1 MRPAF
6 DIAQAAA
13 RFGRRLPANS
23 LTTYQKRTLQAIVAC
38 RTAALGGHIDAC
50 GECGHLRISYNSCRN
65 RHCPKCQGLN
75 KEMWAIQQEEQL
87 LPVPY
92 FHVVFTLPHELN
104 GLCMHNPRFMYGLLL
119 EAGWHTLNSFGNS
132 PKWLGARTAATIVL
146 HTWGQNL
153 SLHPHI
159 HCIVPSGG
167 LRQDGTWQLP
177 KRGNAE
183 FLYPVEAMKEV
194 FRAYFMQHLR
204 SALEQGLLALPKGF
218 PYKRGPY
225 YRWKEALYRKSWVAH
240 TQKPFA
246 GPQNVVQYLARY
258 SHRIAITNHRI
269 LDIGQDTVRFAYK
282 DYADGAQ
289 KKEMALDGLE
299 FLRRFCLHYLS
310 RGITGSCRR
319 IFGKCGTMAFWP
331 TPAKTKYWRKPWP
344 LWLTRNSSFLP
355 AASAKHS
362 PNNASLARLPINAPA
377 ATNDRWL
384 PSKRWKQTKAPLSNS
399 GPCSI
404 IDPGWQHGSALALLC
419 PAAGI

>member
-1 MRPAF
+1 
-6 DIAQAAA
+6 
-13 RFGRRLPANS
+13 
-23 LTTYQKRTLQAIVAC
+23 
-38 RTAALGGHIDAC
+38 
-50 GECGHLRISYNSCRN
+50 
-65 RHCPKCQGLN
+65 
-75 KEMWAIQQEEQL
+75 
-87 LPVPY
+87 
-92 FHVVFTLPHELN
+92 
-104 GLCMHNPRFMYGLLL
+104 MYGLLL

-246 GPQNVVQYLARY
+246 GPQNVVQYLR
-258 SHRIAITNHRI
+258 
-269 LDIGQDTVRFAYK
+269 K
-282 DYADGAQ
+282 
-289 KKEMALDGLE
+289 ALAKQRL
-299 FLRRFCLHYLS
+299 
-310 RGITGSCRR
+310 
-319 IFGKCGTMAFWP
+319 FGKAADKCLCCHKGQMVTIETLEANKSP
-331 TPAKTKYWRKPWP
+331 PVHLWP
-344 LWLTRNSSFLP
+344 LFYN
-355 AASAKHS
+355 
-362 PNNASLARLPINAPA
+362 
-377 ATNDRWL
+377 
-384 PSKRWKQTKAPLSNS
+384 
-399 GPCSI
+399 
-404 IDPGWQHGSALALLC
+404 
-419 PAAGI
+419 